1 MDHFEYTKIAGAV
14 LAALLLIFG
23 TKAYVELKTG
33 HGPGEKVGYALPG
46 TEAPAA
52 EASADAAAPAAEAAP
67 AEGAKAETAAGGEP
81 AKEGAPAK
89 EAAVAKDGAPAKDGA
104 TSKDGAPAKEAAAV
118 KDAAPAKE
126 AAATKDGAPAKEAA
140 PAADA
145 KAEGGATPAAGG
157 EVVALLAAANAEN
170 GKAGFSKCKSCHVAE
185 KGKSSTVG
193 PNLWGVVNRKTASL
207 EGFNYSEGLKT
218 KGGDWTFENLSAFIR
233 NPKGYAP
240 GTKMV
245 FAGIKDPAAEAD
257 LIAYLATLADTPVAL
272 PK

>member
-81 AKEGAPAK
+81 AKE
-89 EAAVAKDGAPAKDGA
+89 
-104 TSKDGAPAKEAAAV
+104 GAPAKEAAAV

>member
-1 MDHFEYTKIAGAV
+1 MDHFEFTKIAGAV

-23 TKAYVELKTG
+23 TKTYVELNTG
-33 HGPGEKVGYALPG
+33 HGHGDKVGYALPG

-52 EASADAAAPAAEAAP
+52 EAGAAAAAAP
-67 AEGAKAETAAGGEP
+67 AEGAAAETAAAGEP
-81 AKEGAPAK
+81 
-89 EAAVAKDGAPAKDGA
+89 AKDGAPA
-104 TSKDGAPAKEAAAV
+104 
-118 KDAAPAKE
+118 
-126 AAATKDGAPAKEAA
+126 
-140 PAADA
+140 ADA
-145 KAEGGATPAAGG
+145 QSAGGATPAGGG
-157 EVVALLAAANAEN
+157 EVVALLVAANAEN

-185 KGKSSTVG
+185 KGKGSTVG
-193 PNLWGVVNRKTASL
+193 PNLWGVVNRKAASL
-207 EGFNYSEGLKT
+207 EGFNYSEGMKT

-257 LIAYLATLADTPVAL
+257 LLAYLATLADTPVAL